1 MSDNDMSDEE
11 QMSAGDTNPEGG
23 IGPQGVF
30 DVDKIRQL
38 TELMSEFDLHE
49 VDLRQGRQRIPLRRG
64 TAPAPTVVAAPVV
77 PAVAPAVAAAPAA
90 RPEASGAAAAAA
102 EAEEKNITYVKSP
115 MVGTFYSKSNPDAPE
130 FVKVGDR
137 LAADTTV
144 CIIEAM
150 KVFNEIPAD
159 VSGRVVAVLVENEEA
174 VDFGRPLFK
183 IDTSG

>member
-11 QMSAGDTNPEGG
+11 QMSVGDTNPEGG

-49 VDLRQGRQRIPLRRG
+49 VDLRQGRQRIQLRRG

-77 PAVAPAVAAAPAA
+77 PAIAPAVAAVPAA

-102 EAEEKNITYVKSP
+102 EAEEKNI
-115 MVGTFYSKSNPDAPE
+115 NW
-130 FVKVGDR
+130 
-137 LAADTTV
+137 LH
-144 CIIEAM
+144 I
-150 KVFNEIPAD
+150 VFLRDSAYGLQSIK
-159 VSGRVVAVLVENEEA
+159 
-174 VDFGRPLFK
+174 F
-183 IDTSG
+183 